1 MFLLRLPKLNFR
13 HPCLSVVRANSRA
26 IFIAAHFSHGKCKQ
40 QPRFLTSNFK
50 STALRSYSS
59 NAARFQDDRKKGNNI
74 ILMGSPG
81 AGKTTVGRI
90 LGHHLGREVIDVD
103 DDVLEKVW
111 GISVA
116 EKLSEVGSHGFV
128 DAEGQAVMQFSAS
141 DSVISLSGSNPMHR
155 EAMNYIKSLGDVIYL
170 DVADDD
176 ILNRLAAMKVNRII
190 GQNEGISMSE
200 ILQYRKQFYESSYDV
215 RVSCARGDSAEEI
228 ANKTLK
234 TLKETQDEIGFI
246 STREERAETD
256 ERPGFLDVV
265 LEGLAPDGGLFVPR
279 RQLPFFTEGQWERFV
294 DCSYQERALRILEAW
309 VSPSDLH
316 PSSLRTMIDLAY
328 STNFQHEAIA
338 PVIKLNDQFFIQEL
352 FHGPTASFKDLAL
365 QLTPQFFSE
374 GVSRKATSGEQVKY
388 LILVATSGDTG
399 SAVLEGFKGSS
410 NIKVLVLYPQKG
422 ISTVQKSQM
431 TAADGRNTCVIG
443 VESDFDFCQSSIKT
457 IFNDLP
463 FSKKLMDSHN
473 VKLSAANSLN
483 WGRLLPQV
491 VYHASAYLDLVK
503 SGVISMGEAADLCVP
518 TGNFGNI
525 LGAYY
530 AKAMGI
536 PLNNLICASNENN
549 ILTEFFRA
557 GSYNMASRRLKQTI
571 SPSIDILKSSNL
583 ERLLY
588 HATENNG
595 AAVAHWMASLEEDK
609 YFKVSDDIRKELSTI
624 FKADCTTD
632 DKYLKTLKSTH
643 EQTGYILDTHTAVA
657 MDIASRFAHAS
668 MPMIVS
674 ATAHYSKF
682 AYDVLRGLGEFP
694 SCHEPR
700 SLFFSLK
707 KLDARPAMH
716 ANLEAVVSRPQIH
729 KGQCEANVNAV
740 MNQVES
746 FVEK

>member
-26 IFIAAHFSHGKCKQ
+26 IFIAAHFSQGKCKQ
-40 QPRFLTSNFK
+40 QERFLTSNFK

-90 LGHHLGREVIDVD
+90 LGHHLGKEVIDVD

-128 DAEGQAVMQFSAS
+128 DAEGQAVMQFSTS
-141 DSVISLSGSNPMHR
+141 DSVISLSGSNLMHR
-155 EAMNYIKSLGDVIYL
+155 EAMNHIKSLGDVIYL

-176 ILNRLAAMKVNRII
+176 ILNRLAAMKVNRIV

-246 STREERAETD
+246 STREEHAETA

-279 RQLPFFTEGQWERFV
+279 RQLPFFTKGQWERLV

-309 VSPSDLH
+309 VSPSELH
-316 PSSLRTMIDLAY
+316 PSSLRTMIALAY

-338 PVIKLNDQFFIQEL
+338 PVIKLNGQFFIQEL

-374 GVSRKATSGEQVKY
+374 GISRKATSGEQVKY

-410 NIKVLVLYPQKG
+410 NIKVMVLYPQKG
-422 ISTVQKSQM
+422 ISTIQKYQM

-530 AKAMGI
+530 AK
-536 PLNNLICASNENN
+536 
-549 ILTEFFRA
+549 
-557 GSYNMASRRLKQTI
+557 
-571 SPSIDILKSSNL
+571 
-583 ERLLY
+583 
-588 HATENNG
+588 
-595 AAVAHWMASLEEDK
+595 
-609 YFKVSDDIRKELSTI
+609 VSDDIRKELSTI
-624 FKADCTTD
+624 FKADWTTD
-632 DKYLKTLKSTH
+632 DKYLKTLKSIH
-643 EQTGYILDTHTAVA
+643 EQTGYVLDTHTAVA

-668 MPMIVS
+668 RPMIVS

-682 AYDVLRGLGEFP
+682 AYDVLRGLGKFP

-700 SLFFSLK
+700 SLFSSLK

-729 KGQCEANVNAV
+729 KGQCEANINAV